1 MVDVLVAAPLR
12 LELHWEQ
19 GVLAET
25 VLGWAGEGEKP
36 VLLTEEA
43 RSVQACLVRYVAG
56 EDVEWPSLPLA
67 WDRVTPFRRRVLQA
81 LVADVPAGAV
91 TTYGDLAARAGSPD
105 AARAV
110 GGAMAN
116 NPWPLLIPC
125 HRVLGGG
132 GRLGGFSGAGLPM
145 KRWLLDHEGCAD
157 KGARC

>member
-91 TTYGDLAARAGSPD
+91 TTYGDLAARAGSPPGPW
-105 AARAV
+105 AGPWPTTRGRCSYPATGCSGEAV
-110 GGAMAN
+110 G
-116 NPWPLLIPC
+116 L
-125 HRVLGGG
+125 
-132 GRLGGFSGAGLPM
+132 AGSP
-145 KRWLLDHEGCAD
+145 
-157 KGARC
+157 ARDCP